1 MKPTTTVKS
10 QRRGVEDARERR
22 VLCSFAPRHLGGLA
36 GPSVYNERME
46 PTPMSVHPAPP
57 RSEPLR
63 IGAVLRNAIAFNPH
77 PRGRLPMNDESLL
90 DQSAALFALL
100 RLRQV
105 DFVLVGGLAMLQ
117 YVPGR
122 NTQDIDLIMALAD
135 LHRLPEVVVESS
147 DINFARGRFGD
158 LLIDV
163 LLTRNRLFDTVRKQ
177 YTTTRPFAEGEIPCA
192 TVEGLLLLKLYALP
206 LLYRQGDLVRVNL
219 YQSDIGLMLH
229 IEPHVDQV
237 FALLTN
243 HLPDSALLE
252 LRRIVYDLSPRMD
265 RFGLET

>member
-1 MKPTTTVKS
+1 
-10 QRRGVEDARERR
+10 
-22 VLCSFAPRHLGGLA
+22 
-36 GPSVYNERME
+36 
-46 PTPMSVHPAPP
+46 MSVHPAPP

-63 IGAVLRNAIAFNPH
+63 IGAVLRDAIVFNPH
-77 PRGRLPMNDESLL
+77 PRGRLPIHGESLL
-90 DQSAALFALL
+90 DQADALFALL
-100 RLRQV
+100 RARQV
-105 DFVLVGGLAMLQ
+105 DYVLMGRLAMLQ

-135 LHRLPEVVVESS
+135 LRRLPEVVVESS
-147 DINFARGRFGD
+147 DANFACGRFGD

-163 LLTRNRLFDTVRKQ
+163 LLTRNRLYDTVRKH
-177 YTTTRPFAEGEIPCA
+177 YATTRPFAEGDITCA

-206 LLYRQGDLVRVNL
+206 SLYRQGDLVRVNL
-219 YQSDIGLMLH
+219 YQSDIGLMLQ

-243 HLPDSALLE
+243 HLPDSDLLE
-252 LRRIVYDLSPRMD
+252 LRRIVDDLSPRMD